1 MKSQKISH
9 GRLNNFKKRY
19 HITLQTIAGEP
30 GSVDKV
36 KVEEDRKRKLL
47 NEKKTPVEIEEE
59 FKCIFKP

>member
-1 MKSQKISH
+1 MLLKHYNI
-9 GRLNNFKKRY
+9 
-19 HITLQTIAGEP
+19 ITIAGEP

-59 FKCIFKP
+59 LEISTENEQKQNQPMKSCMID